1 MDTKAATREIRLNEW
16 TKIFD
21 DRASTDLSIDEHCKL
36 NNLSRNSYYYWLR
49 LAKERAIE
57 NNEVHF
63 AELQIQPDTSVYL
76 PAPAVD
82 NSTPEISD
90 CLVSPSLSIA
100 VNGMVINVTNST
112 SQTLRRKVLEV
123 AICVVVSMV
132 WQ

>member
-16 TKIFD
+16 MKIFD
-21 DRASTDLSIDEHCKL
+21 DRASTDLSIDEYCKL

-49 LAKERAIE
+49 LAKERVIE

-76 PAPAVD
+76 PTPAVD
-82 NSTPEISD
+82 NSTPVISD
-90 CLVSPSLSIA
+90 CLVSPSLSIT

-112 SQTLRRKVLEV
+112 SQTLLRKVLEV
-123 AICVVVSMV
+123 AVNVK
-132 WQ
+132 